1 MKGFL
6 LSTAILIIGNYCFSQ
21 QTIDVTEQTI
31 KVGAMKT
38 EEMYFGFA
46 EGDQVIF
53 NFTEADKKELK
64 EIEIT
69 EWPNTSKF
77 SDYKTWKVEN
87 KTLNIGRTGV
97 YKFRFYNSAITGRV
111 CRIKIQRIAANE
123 ASKNFNS
130 NVSWVNKQDT
140 SWNSYT
146 KDVIVGYDTS
156 YEQRSKKELVKTER
170 SEELIMDKPQRVHST
185 TNENGNKSW
194 LFFDLPRNELSAN
207 KTKNVIAWAYWV
219 GVGEEA
225 NKAWQQN
232 EQAIKKLA
240 QGAASYFTT
249 PLGGLAVGAVF
260 DLVTPKLGED
270 VYYAVTDEMNKS
282 LFMAGRNFRL
292 NDQGKGVAGYRK
304 FTDKSMCQGRFFI
317 CLSNDNLTLGINA
330 TVKVVAIVETNY
342 YEDKTYTEQI
352 VTPRYEKQIFKDP
365 VIRTA
370 KIPVTNS

>member
-1 MKGFL
+1 MKAFL
-6 LSTAILIIGNYCFSQ
+6 FTVLLLAVCTISFSQ
-21 QTIDVTEQTI
+21 LPIDVTEQTI

-64 EIEIT
+64 EIEII

-77 SDYKTWKVEN
+77 SDYKTWKIEN
-87 KTLNIGRTGV
+87 KILNIGRTGV
-97 YKFRFYNSAITGRV
+97 YKFRFYNSAISGRV
-111 CRIKIQRIAANE
+111 CRIKIQRIAGDE
-123 ASKNFNS
+123 TSKNFNC
-130 NVSWVNKQDT
+130 NVSWANKQDT
-140 SWNSYT
+140 TWNSYT
-146 KDVIVGYDTS
+146 KDVIVGYDTT
-156 YEQRSKKELVKTER
+156 YEQRIKKELVKTEK

-194 LFFDLPRNELSAN
+194 LFFDLPRNEVSTN
-207 KTKNVIAWAYWV
+207 KTKTVVAWAYWV
-219 GVGEEA
+219 GVGDEA
-225 NKAWQQN
+225 NQAWQQN

-240 QGAASYFTT
+240 QGAANYFTT

-282 LFMAGRNFRL
+282 LFMAGQNFRL

-304 FTDKSMCQGRFFI
+304 FTDKRVCQGRFFI
-317 CLSNDNLTLGINA
+317 CLLNDNLALGINA

-352 VTPRYEKQIFKDP
+352 VTPRYEKKIFKDP
-365 VIRTA
+365 VITTA
-370 KIPVTNS
+370 KVPVINS

>member
-1 MKGFL
+1 MKAFL
-6 LSTAILIIGNYCFSQ
+6 FTVLLLAACTISFSQ
-21 QTIDVTEQTI
+21 LPIDVTEQTI

-64 EIEIT
+64 EIEII

-77 SDYKTWKVEN
+77 SDYKTWKIEN
-87 KTLNIGRTGV
+87 KILNIGRTGV
-97 YKFRFYNSAITGRV
+97 YKFRFYNSAISGRV
-111 CRIKIQRIAANE
+111 CRIKIQRIAGDE
-123 ASKNFNS
+123 TSKNFNC
-130 NVSWVNKQDT
+130 NVSWANKQDT
-140 SWNSYT
+140 TWNSYT
-146 KDVIVGYDTS
+146 KDVIVGYDTT
-156 YEQRSKKELVKTER
+156 YEQRIKKELVKTEK

-194 LFFDLPRNELSAN
+194 LFFDLPRNEVSTN
-207 KTKNVIAWAYWV
+207 KTKTVVAWAYWV
-219 GVGEEA
+219 GVGDEA
-225 NKAWQQN
+225 NQAWQQN

-240 QGAASYFTT
+240 QGAANYFTT

-282 LFMAGRNFRL
+282 LFMAGQNFRL

-304 FTDKSMCQGRFFI
+304 FTDKRVCQGRFFI
-317 CLSNDNLTLGINA
+317 CLLNDNLALGINA

-352 VTPRYEKQIFKDP
+352 VTPRYEKKIFKDP
-365 VIRTA
+365 VITTA
-370 KIPVTNS
+370 KVPVINS